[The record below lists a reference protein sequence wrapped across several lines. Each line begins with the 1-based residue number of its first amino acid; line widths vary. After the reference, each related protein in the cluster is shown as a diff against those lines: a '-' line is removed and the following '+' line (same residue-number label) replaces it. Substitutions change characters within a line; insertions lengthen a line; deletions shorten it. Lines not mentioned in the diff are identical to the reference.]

1 MTKEQVLS
9 DIQQIFRKV
18 LKNPLLEIGYTTNMD
33 QLESWDSLNHVILI
47 DAIEK
52 HFNIQFNLKDLLN
65 INDVEAIC
73 TNILGKLEK

>member
-18 LKNPLLEIGYTTNMD
+18 MKDPLLEVNYHTNMD
-33 QLESWDSLNHVILI
+33 QLESWDSLTHVILI

-52 HFNIQFNLKDLLN
+52 HYTIQFNLKDLLN
-65 INDVEAIC
+65 INDVDAIC
-73 TNILGKLEK
+73 NSILGKLER